1 MNNVSFSA
9 YTKNELSKI
18 NNLNK
23 KQEVLVE
30 LIGYLVTPNYSK
42 RKKSSKYSTENE
54 YNINRFAKLLN
65 NMNISN
71 YQISLQG
78 KNYVITIKNKEDLI
92 NIEQQLKDI
101 KQENLKKAYIRGAFL
116 GSGYINNPENDYHLE
131 VIFKNID
138 FAKRAIDFLN
148 DYSIKA
154 NILHKPKTISIYIKD
169 SDEISKFLAF
179 IGANS
184 AVLRFE
190 EIRVIRDM
198 KNNVNRLVNCET
210 ANLNKTISASV
221 EQIDI
226 IKKLRKTRKFDKLPN
241 DLKEIAILREKN
253 PEATLEELG
262 KMLEKPIGKSS
273 VSNRFK
279 RLKENL

>member
-116 GSGYINNPENDYHLE
+116 GSGYINNPEKDYHLE

>member
-1 MNNVSFSA
+1 MANISFSA
-9 YTKNELSKI
+9 YTKNELSKL
-18 NNLNK
+18 NNLKNK
-23 KQEVLVE
+23 DEVFAE
-30 LIGYLVTPNYSK
+30 LIGYLSTVNYVQNRSI
-42 RKKSSKYSTENE
+42 SKYSTENE

-65 NMNISN
+65 NNNINN
-71 YQISLQG
+71 YKIEIQG
-78 KNYVITIKNKEDLI
+78 KTYVITIKNKNNLNDL
-92 NIEQQLKDI
+92 EQELKSI
-101 KQENLKKAYIRGAFL
+101 KKENLKKAYIRGAFL
-116 GSGYINNPENDYHLE
+116 GSGYINNPEKEYHLE
-131 VIFKNID
+131 IILRKSIYAD
-138 FAKRAIDFLN
+138 KIIEFLN
-148 DYSIKA
+148 EYEIKV
-154 NILHKPKTISIYIKD
+154 NKLNKKKSISIYIKD

-184 AVLRFE
+184 SVLRFE
-190 EIRVIRDM
+190 ETRVFREM

-226 IKKLRKTRKFDKLPN
+226 IKKLRKTKKFDKLPN

-253 PEATLEELG
+253 PNATLEELG